1 MIYIY
6 RYIYICFKCP
16 EALQGN
22 MYIIHCLFISL
33 LRKSG
38 IITVDPDLNF

>member
-1 MIYIY
+1 M
-6 RYIYICFKCP
+6 P
-16 EALQGN
+16 GGVTGQHG
-22 MYIIHCLFISL
+22 IHCLFISL